1 MTTPANIAFEFA
13 AMLFLLRDRP
23 EAREDLAAR
32 FKSLFAALG
41 GRGLDIRASESGLRI
56 NGVPLEDTQPLVGG
70 LRAHLLDRGVGELR
84 FASTVRPTQMLDV
97 MKALAQP
104 PGRYR
109 SLHEMAMSFDAT
121 VREVLVLSPPASEEM
136 VTSGDWN
143 AYDDVPFAITEQAAD
158 VIRPSASMRLNALP
172 EHLEAIE
179 RDPSAP
185 DVADR
190 LNEVVRALDDLG
202 VQGDWPA
209 VTAGAAA
216 VIRGEERTGDADL
229 RRSYGI
235 AIRRML
241 PRSVVEQ
248 VARLVTSA
256 DQRAGAQA
264 VLQRVGADATE
275 ALLALLAGADKMED
289 RRAYF
294 ASLRQMTE
302 GTELLVN
309 MLTHDEWFVVRN
321 VADLCGEMRIETS
334 VSRLARHV
342 RHEDERV
349 RRSVA
354 AALARIGTSA
364 TAEPLRTLL
373 RDPAPAVR
381 LAVAQNLDE
390 RLRGLAMT
398 VAVAL
403 DRERQPDLVR
413 ELLLALGRMGSNDAV
428 KVLAKEA
435 EPGGKLFGRKP
446 AARRLAA
453 VEALGTARN
462 PAAPAALRGLAEDA
476 DPAVREAVRRALENG
491 AA

>member
-1 MTTPANIAFEFA
+1 
-13 AMLFLLRDRP
+13 
-23 EAREDLAAR
+23 
-32 FKSLFAALG
+32 
-41 GRGLDIRASESGLRI
+41 
-56 NGVPLEDTQPLVGG
+56 
-70 LRAHLLDRGVGELR
+70 
-84 FASTVRPTQMLDV
+84 
-97 MKALAQP
+97 
-104 PGRYR
+104 
-109 SLHEMAMSFDAT
+109 
-121 VREVLVLSPPASEEM
+121 M

>member
-1 MTTPANIAFEFA
+1 M
-13 AMLFLLRDRP
+13 M
-23 EAREDLAAR
+23 
-32 FKSLFAALG
+32 
-41 GRGLDIRASESGLRI
+41 
-56 NGVPLEDTQPLVGG
+56 
-70 LRAHLLDRGVGELR
+70 
-84 FASTVRPTQMLDV
+84 
-97 MKALAQP
+97 
-104 PGRYR
+104 
-109 SLHEMAMSFDAT
+109 
-121 VREVLVLSPPASEEM
+121 
-136 VTSGDWN
+136 
-143 AYDDVPFAITEQAAD
+143 
-158 VIRPSASMRLNALP
+158 
-172 EHLEAIE
+172 
-179 RDPSAP
+179 
-185 DVADR
+185 
-190 LNEVVRALDDLG
+190 
-202 VQGDWPA
+202 
-209 VTAGAAA
+209 
-216 VIRGEERTGDADL
+216 
-229 RRSYGI
+229 
-235 AIRRML
+235 

-275 ALLALLAGADKMED
+275 ALLALLAGADQMED

-294 ASLRQMTE
+294 AALRQMTE

-446 AARRLAA
+446 AARRLSA

-462 PAAPAALRGLAEDA
+462 PAAAAALRGLAEDA
-476 DPAVREAVRRALENG
+476 DPAVREAARRALENG